1 MHSYK
6 VREVVASSTGN
17 HGAALAYA
25 ARHLGVP
32 ATIFLPA
39 NPNPV
44 KAERIQR
51 LGATLVESG
60 IDSAAAARAARQ
72 HAQHTGAYFLDDAS
86 DANVP
91 AGTATIAME
100 ILDQLPEV
108 NEICV
113 PVGDTALIRGI
124 ATAVRQR
131 RPEVRIIGVQA
142 ERAPSYYLSWR
153 SGHAVET
160 DDCNT
165 IADGLATRTPVESNV
180 QSIRELVDEMV
191 LVGDQD
197 MLRAIH
203 HLLLREHIVAEP
215 AGAATTAALL
225 CATWKPRRGP
235 AVAIVSGAN
244 IAPDVLR
251 KAVIGC

>member
-1 MHSYK
+1 MLLSPETMRQARDFLAQFFGPTRLLGSESMAENGIYFKLETDLPTGSFKVRGAMYALWSYMHSYK

-124 ATAVRQR
+124 ATAVR
-131 RPEVRIIGVQA
+131 
-142 ERAPSYYLSWR
+142 
-153 SGHAVET
+153 
-160 DDCNT
+160 
-165 IADGLATRTPVESNV
+165 
-180 QSIRELVDEMV
+180 
-191 LVGDQD
+191 
-197 MLRAIH
+197 
-203 HLLLREHIVAEP
+203 
-215 AGAATTAALL
+215 
-225 CATWKPRRGP
+225 
-235 AVAIVSGAN
+235 
-244 IAPDVLR
+244 
-251 KAVIGC
+251 